1 MKKSIKS
8 TKFLSLLMVLAGG
21 FLLASCASEYQPQP
35 RSIGTDPSELKR
47 SPCACLEV
55 ETLPGLPEWFMS

>member
-35 RSIGTDPSELKR
+35 RGIGTDPSELKR